1 MEVNNKKRIRL
12 FIAIPLPERL
22 KEEFHKRTIKV
33 VDKIKESTK
42 ERGFHKNFNIKLVEK
57 ENYHITLLFLGE
69 IEGEK
74 AEEEIEKIKE
84 VISKIKEKKFGII
97 LTGVGGFPAYSP
109 RVVWVGIKEEDN
121 TLKKLQ
127 GIHESLVKNL
137 SYLTKQDFVPHITLG
152 RVRFGRV
159 DLSQFTKE
167 FKELNGYKFMA
178 ERIALYQSILTKKG
192 PIYKKLYEKELE

>member
-1 MEVNNKKRIRL
+1 MELSNKKRIRL
-12 FIAIPLPERL
+12 FIAIPLPDNL

-33 VDKIKESTK
+33 VDEIDHSAKSS
-42 ERGFHKNFNIKLVEK
+42 GFHKKIKVVEK

-127 GIHESLVKNL
+127 GIHEILAKNL

-152 RVRFGRV
+152 RVKFGKI